1 MGNLALDTRSA
12 SALQNLG
19 KAGADRAILSRSPP
33 PLCDLPS
40 ADRLLALDNGYRLGG
55 YGGGSVRQQVLSEQ
69 ALLHAEVLHLPYRM
83 HPADLV
89 KRFLD
94 PVPGLCIVAHNL
106 AGTHI
111 AVPVYLPEYGGS
123 APHP

>member
-1 MGNLALDTRSA
+1 MGSY
-12 SALQNLG
+12 Q
-19 KAGADRAILSRSPP
+19 
-33 PLCDLPS
+33 C
-40 ADRLLALDNGYRLGG
+40 RLLAFDNGYRLGG